1 MSYLIE
7 SGQPEDLQPVGQ
19 KEPKKNREVS
29 VDLVMYAMVFLATT
43 VVFSLG
49 VVPIY
54 EKQKRKACGTVVEK
68 SKDTLFVRN
77 LKDTTRYHTLTRQ
90 DHLECIPQYF
100 DYIASGDVLK
110 FYVQSCD
117 GTKIDNITE
126 INSKDVAEFVR
137 LKREQQRNDSIRF
150 RVHQK

>member
-1 MSYLIE
+1 MSDKENVKKSRDL
-7 SGQPEDLQPVGQ
+7 SEDFFVF
-19 KEPKKNREVS
+19 V
-29 VDLVMYAMVFLATT
+29 VAFLVTVIVVAMGAT
-43 VVFSLG
+43 
-49 VVPIY
+49 PIY
-54 EKQKRKACGTVVEK
+54 VKQKRKACGTVVEK

-100 DYIASGDVLK
+100 DYIASGDVLQ

-126 INSKDVAEFVR
+126 INSKDVAKFVR

>member
-1 MSYLIE
+1 MAFE
-7 SGQPEDLQPVGQ
+7 EEDI
-19 KEPKKNREVS
+19 KKSRELS
-29 VDLVMYAMVFLATT
+29 VDFVVYAMMILATT
-43 VVFSLG
+43 IVVSL
-49 VVPIY
+49 VAVPIC

-126 INSKDVAEFVR
+126 INSKDVAKFVR
-137 LKREQQRNDSIRF
+137 FKREQQRNDSIRF
-150 RVHQK
+150 RVYQK

>member
-1 MSYLIE
+1 MNFDKENVKKSREL
-7 SGQPEDLQPVGQ
+7 PEGFVLCMMICV
-19 KEPKKNREVS
+19 
-29 VDLVMYAMVFLATT
+29 LVTALAVAMVA
-43 VVFSLG
+43 
-49 VVPIY
+49 VPIY
-54 EKQKRKACGTVVEK
+54 AKQKRKACGTVVEK

-90 DHLECIPQYF
+90 DHLKYYTLTRLDHLEYVPQSF

-126 INSKDVAEFVR
+126 INSKDVAKFVR
-137 LKREQQRNDSIRF
+137 LKREQQRTDSIRS
-150 RVHQK
+150 RIHQK

>member
-1 MSYLIE
+1 MMSDKENVKKSREL
-7 SGQPEDLQPVGQ
+7 SEDFV
-19 KEPKKNREVS
+19 V
-29 VDLVMYAMVFLATT
+29 YAMMFLATT
-43 VVFSLG
+43 IVVSL
-49 VVPIY
+49 VAVPIY

-100 DYIASGDVLK
+100 DYIASGDVLE
-110 FYVQSCD
+110 FYVQLCD

-126 INSKDVAEFVR
+126 INSKDVAKFVR

>member
-1 MSYLIE
+1 MSDKENVKKSRDL
-7 SGQPEDLQPVGQ
+7 SEDFFVF
-19 KEPKKNREVS
+19 V
-29 VDLVMYAMVFLATT
+29 VAFLVTVIVVAMVAT
-43 VVFSLG
+43 
-49 VVPIY
+49 PIY
-54 EKQKRKACGTVVEK
+54 VKQKRKACGTVVEK

-77 LKDTTRYHTLTRQ
+77 LKDTTRYHTFIRR
-90 DHLECIPQYF
+90 DHLESLPQYF

-126 INSKDVAEFVR
+126 INSKDVAKFVR

>member
-7 SGQPEDLQPVGQ
+7 SGRPEDLQPVGQ
-19 KEPKKNREVS
+19 KEPKKNRELS
-29 VDLVMYAMVFLATT
+29 VDLVMYAMMFLATT
-43 VVFSLG
+43 IVVSLV
-49 VVPIY
+49 VVPIC

-100 DYIASGDVLK
+100 DYIASGDVLQ

-126 INSKDVAEFVR
+126 INSKDVAKFVR

>member
-1 MSYLIE
+1 MAFKE
-7 SGQPEDLQPVGQ
+7 EDI
-19 KEPKKNREVS
+19 KKSRELS
-29 VDLVMYAMVFLATT
+29 EDFVMFAMMILATT
-43 VVFSLG
+43 VLVSMAA
-49 VVPIY
+49 VPIY
-54 EKQKRKACGTVVEK
+54 TKQKRKACGTVVEK

-77 LKDTTRYHTLTRQ
+77 LKDTTRYYTLTRQ

-100 DYIASGDVLK
+100 DYIASGDVLN

-126 INSKDVAEFVR
+126 INSKDVAKFVR

>member
-1 MSYLIE
+1 MAFKE
-7 SGQPEDLQPVGQ
+7 EDI
-19 KEPKKNREVS
+19 KKSRELSEDFVA
-29 VDLVMYAMVFLATT
+29 YAMMILATT
-43 VVFSLG
+43 IVVSLV

-77 LKDTTRYHTLTRQ
+77 LKDTTRYYTLTRQ
-90 DHLECIPQYF
+90 DHLEYIPQYF

-126 INSKDVAEFVR
+126 INSKDVAKFVR
-137 LKREQQRNDSIRF
+137 LKREQQRNDSIRS
-150 RVHQK
+150 RVLQNQKVK

>member
-1 MSYLIE
+1 MNF
-7 SGQPEDLQPVGQ
+7 D
-19 KEPKKNREVS
+19 KENVKKSRELS
-29 VDLVMYAMVFLATT
+29 VDFIMYAMMILATT
-43 VVFSLG
+43 IVVSLV
-49 VVPIY
+49 VVPICK
-54 EKQKRKACGTVVEK
+54 KQKRKACGTVVEK

-126 INSKDVAEFVR
+126 INSKDVAKFVR

-150 RVHQK
+150 RVHQN

>member
-1 MSYLIE
+1 MAFDE
-7 SGQPEDLQPVGQ
+7 ENV
-19 KEPKKNREVS
+19 KKSRELSDDFFVFA
-29 VDLVMYAMVFLATT
+29 VTFLVTVIVIAMVAA
-43 VVFSLG
+43 
-49 VVPIY
+49 PIY
-54 EKQKRKACGTVVEK
+54 VKQKRKACGTVVEK

-77 LKDTTRYHTLTRQ
+77 LKDTTRYYTLTRQ

-110 FYVQSCD
+110 FYVQSRD

-126 INSKDVAEFVR
+126 INSKDVAKFVR

>member
-1 MSYLIE
+1 MAFKE
-7 SGQPEDLQPVGQ
+7 EDI
-19 KEPKKNREVS
+19 KKSRELS
-29 VDLVMYAMVFLATT
+29 EDFVMFAMMILATT
-43 VVFSLG
+43 VLVSMAA
-49 VVPIY
+49 VPIY
-54 EKQKRKACGTVVEK
+54 TKQKRKACGTVVEK

-100 DYIASGDVLK
+100 DYIASGDVLN

-126 INSKDVAEFVR
+126 INSKDVAKFVR

>member
-7 SGQPEDLQPVGQ
+7 SGHPEDSQPVRQ
-19 KEPKKNREVS
+19 KKTKKNR
-29 VDLVMYAMVFLATT
+29 DLSEDFFVFVVAFLVTVIVVAMGAT
-43 VVFSLG
+43 
-49 VVPIY
+49 PIY
-54 EKQKRKACGTVVEK
+54 VKQKRKACGTVVEK

-100 DYIASGDVLK
+100 DYIASGDELK

-126 INSKDVAEFVR
+126 INSKDVAKFVR

>member
-1 MSYLIE
+1 MAFE
-7 SGQPEDLQPVGQ
+7 EEDI
-19 KEPKKNREVS
+19 KKSRELS
-29 VDLVMYAMVFLATT
+29 VDFVVYAMMILATT
-43 VVFSLG
+43 IVVSLV
-49 VVPIY
+49 VVPIC

-126 INSKDVAEFVR
+126 INSKDVAKFVR

>member
-1 MSYLIE
+1 
-7 SGQPEDLQPVGQ
+7 
-19 KEPKKNREVS
+19 
-29 VDLVMYAMVFLATT
+29 MYALMFLATT
-43 VVFSLG
+43 IVVSL
-49 VVPIY
+49 VAVPIC

-100 DYIASGDVLK
+100 DYIASGDELK

-126 INSKDVAEFVR
+126 INSKDVAKFVR

>member
-1 MSYLIE
+1 MAFE
-7 SGQPEDLQPVGQ
+7 EEDI
-19 KEPKKNREVS
+19 KKSRELSDDFFVFAVTFLVTVIVVS
-29 VDLVMYAMVFLATT
+29 LV
-43 VVFSLG
+43 

-126 INSKDVAEFVR
+126 INSKDVAKFVR

>member
-1 MSYLIE
+1 MAFKE
-7 SGQPEDLQPVGQ
+7 EDI
-19 KEPKKNREVS
+19 KKSR
-29 VDLVMYAMVFLATT
+29 DLSEDFFVFVVAFLVAALT
-43 VVFSLG
+43 VTLV
-49 VVPIY
+49 VVPICA
-54 EKQKRKACGTVVEK
+54 KQKRKACGTVVEK

-77 LKDTTRYHTLTRQ
+77 LKDTTRYYTFIRQ
-90 DHLECIPQYF
+90 DHLEYIPQYF

-117 GTKIDNITE
+117 GTKINNITE
-126 INSKDVAEFVR
+126 INSKDIAKFVR

>member
-7 SGQPEDLQPVGQ
+7 SGRPEDLQPVGQ
-19 KEPKKNREVS
+19 KEPKKNRELS
-29 VDLVMYAMVFLATT
+29 VDLVMYAMMFLATT
-43 VVFSLG
+43 IVVCML
-49 VVPIY
+49 VVPICK
-54 EKQKRKACGTVVEK
+54 KQKRKACGTVVEK

-100 DYIASGDVLK
+100 DYIASGDVLN

-150 RVHQK
+150 RVRQN

>member
-1 MSYLIE
+1 MIATKTKGYNMSYDEE
-7 SGQPEDLQPVGQ
+7 SIKKSRELSEDF
-19 KEPKKNREVS
+19 
-29 VDLVMYAMVFLATT
+29 VMFAMMILATT
-43 VVFSLG
+43 IVVSL
-49 VVPIY
+49 VAVPIY
-54 EKQKRKACGTVVEK
+54 EKQKRKACGTVVKK

-77 LKDTTRYHTLTRQ
+77 LKDTTRYYTLTRQ

-100 DYIASGDVLK
+100 DYIASGDVMK

-126 INSKDVAEFVR
+126 INSKDVAKFVR

>member
-1 MSYLIE
+1 MAFE
-7 SGQPEDLQPVGQ
+7 EEDI
-19 KEPKKNREVS
+19 KKSRELS
-29 VDLVMYAMVFLATT
+29 VDFIAYAMMILATT
-43 VVFSLG
+43 IVVSLV
-49 VVPIY
+49 VVPIC

-90 DHLECIPQYF
+90 DHLESLPQYF

-126 INSKDVAEFVR
+126 INSKDVAKFVR

>member
-1 MSYLIE
+1 MAFDE
-7 SGQPEDLQPVGQ
+7 ENV
-19 KEPKKNREVS
+19 KKSRELSDDFFVFA
-29 VDLVMYAMVFLATT
+29 VTFLVTVIVIAMVAA
-43 VVFSLG
+43 
-49 VVPIY
+49 PIY
-54 EKQKRKACGTVVEK
+54 VKQKRKACGTVVEK

-100 DYIASGDVLK
+100 DYIASGDELK

-126 INSKDVAEFVR
+126 INSKDVAKFVR

-150 RVHQK
+150 RVHQN

>member
-1 MSYLIE
+1 MAFDE
-7 SGQPEDLQPVGQ
+7 ENV
-19 KEPKKNREVS
+19 KKSRELSDDFFVFA
-29 VDLVMYAMVFLATT
+29 VTFLVTVIVIAMVAA
-43 VVFSLG
+43 
-49 VVPIY
+49 PIY
-54 EKQKRKACGTVVEK
+54 VKQKRKACGTVVEK

-77 LKDTTRYHTLTRQ
+77 LKDTTRYYTLTRQ

-126 INSKDVAEFVR
+126 INSKDVAKFVR

-150 RVHQK
+150 RVRQK

>member
-7 SGQPEDLQPVGQ
+7 SGRPEDLQPVGQ
-19 KEPKKNREVS
+19 KEPKKNRELS
-29 VDLVMYAMVFLATT
+29 VDLVMYAMMFLATT
-43 VVFSLG
+43 VVVSLG
-49 VVPIY
+49 VVPIC

>member
-1 MSYLIE
+1 MAFE
-7 SGQPEDLQPVGQ
+7 EEDI
-19 KEPKKNREVS
+19 KKSRELSDDFFVFAVTFLVTVIVVS
-29 VDLVMYAMVFLATT
+29 LVA
-43 VVFSLG
+43 
-49 VVPIY
+49 VPIY

-90 DHLECIPQYF
+90 DHFECIPQYF

-126 INSKDVAEFVR
+126 INSKDVAKFVR

>member
-1 MSYLIE
+1 MAFKE
-7 SGQPEDLQPVGQ
+7 EDI
-19 KEPKKNREVS
+19 KKSRDQSDVFF
-29 VDLVMYAMVFLATT
+29 VCAMMILVTT
-43 VVFSLG
+43 IVVALPA
-49 VVPIY
+49 VPIY
-54 EKQKRKACGTVVEK
+54 TKQKRKACGTVVEK

-77 LKDTTRYHTLTRQ
+77 LKDTTRYYTLTRQ

-100 DYIASGDVLK
+100 DYITSGDVLK
-110 FYVQSCD
+110 FYVQPCD

-126 INSKDVAEFVR
+126 INSKDVAKFVR

>member
-1 MSYLIE
+1 MMSDKENVKKSREL
-7 SGQPEDLQPVGQ
+7 PEGFVLCMMICV
-19 KEPKKNREVS
+19 
-29 VDLVMYAMVFLATT
+29 LVTALAVAMVA
-43 VVFSLG
+43 
-49 VVPIY
+49 VPIY
-54 EKQKRKACGTVVEK
+54 AKQKRKACGTVVEK

-100 DYIASGDVLK
+100 DYIASGDVLN

-126 INSKDVAEFVR
+126 INSKDVAKFVR

-150 RVHQK
+150 RVHQN

>member
-7 SGQPEDLQPVGQ
+7 SGRPEDLQPVGQ
-19 KEPKKNREVS
+19 KEPKKNR
-29 VDLVMYAMVFLATT
+29 DLSEDFFVFVVAFLVTVIVVAMGAT
-43 VVFSLG
+43 
-49 VVPIY
+49 PIC

-77 LKDTTRYHTLTRQ
+77 LKDTTRYHTFIRQ

-126 INSKDVAEFVR
+126 INSKDVAKFVR